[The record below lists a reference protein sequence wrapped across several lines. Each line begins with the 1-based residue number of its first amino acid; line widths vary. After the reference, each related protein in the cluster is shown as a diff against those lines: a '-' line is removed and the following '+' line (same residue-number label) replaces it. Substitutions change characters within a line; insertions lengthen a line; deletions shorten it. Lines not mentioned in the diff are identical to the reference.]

1 MISCKYKWLVDRGEV
16 FTLILPKEIK
26 LISYRGY
33 ISRYITH
40 VFLLK
45 TATIF
50 GLDSICSQK
59 FICELLSEYILLI
72 R

>member
-45 TATIF
+45 TATILGEIVF
-50 GLDSICSQK
+50 AHKNSFVS
-59 FICELLSEYILLI
+59 S
-72 R
+72 